1 MSCAGFTAYVDRVKS
16 MTEWEYHPAP
26 DIDETMVEH
35 LQNFPRQPYMFMYA
49 LRSIAA
55 LLLRGWM
62 RLYHRLRIDGR
73 ENLPADGSFILV
85 CNHTSHLD
93 TLCML
98 CAMPLN
104 KIHRTFPAAAAD
116 YFFSSLP
123 RSAVSAILINA
134 LPFDRKVKGAESLTV
149 CSQLLR
155 TEGNVLIIFPE
166 GTRTLTGKMQRF
178 RSGIGRLVV
187 DTRLP
192 VIPCYLAGG
201 LKAWPK
207 GKIWPRPYRL
217 HLRIGTPVSYP
228 QLDKSSDSVGKICHD
243 LHSKVADLG
252 RLEQ

>member
-1 MSCAGFTAYVDRVKS
+1 MA
-16 MTEWEYHPAP
+16 EWEYHPPP
-26 DIDETMVEH
+26 DIDESMAEH
-35 LQNFPRQPYMFMYA
+35 LRNFPRQPYMLMYA
-49 LRSIAA
+49 IRSIAA

-62 RLYHRLRIDGR
+62 RVYHRLRIIGV
-73 ENLPADGSFILV
+73 ENLPESGSFILV

-98 CAMPLN
+98 CSMPLT

-134 LPFDRKVKGAESLTV
+134 LPFDRKIKGAESLTV
-149 CSQLLR
+149 CSQLLGND
-155 TEGNVLIIFPE
+155 GNVLIIFPE
-166 GTRTLTGKMQRF
+166 GTRTTTGELNRF

-192 VIPCYLAGG
+192 VVPCHLDGG

-207 GKIWPRPYRL
+207 GKLLPRPYRL
-217 HLRIGTPVSYP
+217 KLRIGTPVSY
-228 QLDKSSDSVGKICHD
+228 QHLDKSSESVQRICHD
-243 LHSKVADLG
+243 LQSRVADLG
-252 RLEQ
+252 RIDE